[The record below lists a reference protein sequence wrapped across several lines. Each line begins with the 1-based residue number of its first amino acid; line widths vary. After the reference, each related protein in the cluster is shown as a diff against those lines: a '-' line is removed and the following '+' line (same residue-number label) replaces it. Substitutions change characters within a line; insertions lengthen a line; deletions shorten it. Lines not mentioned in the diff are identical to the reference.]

1 MATATT
7 KESRDFYANM
17 PDWQR
22 EQLMGDAAFE
32 SKFRDAMSQVANK
45 AGDSPRQIVQ
55 IDPDEI
61 AGLKAQQAASA
72 ALGKGLQGQINGL
85 NGIDVAEGLGPVAG
99 PKGMGAVTGPG
110 NWNTVAA
117 PSSQFDRVNSPQFAN
132 IDNLRSGYEN
142 DYTDS
147 VVDTTLAGMQRQA
160 QREQLARDARSSA
173 IGGVTN
179 SRSAVADAVAG
190 QLTGMNM
197 AQTEAKLRADAF
209 DTAAK
214 YGLQEGDMRNQF
226 GLDTAQFQFN
236 QNEAARKYGLD
247 LADFG
252 LSQEQARTGF
262 NLNRSELSLAEARA
276 RAENSLAMSGFNL
289 ERAIAEAQQGNTAA
303 QLALQQTGL
312 TADMLQSIY
321 GAQSTAAQA
330 QAGLGAQDRELRQQQ
345 IDSKYYSPMEAGTWL
360 SEVYAN
366 SRTRDSAPYN
376 YESEAEADDGKKEP
390 SKWQQF
396 LGGAAA
402 GLSSF
407 L

>member
-1 MATATT
+1 MATAKST
-7 KESRDFYANM
+7 ESRDFYANM

-32 SKFRDAMSQVANK
+32 SKYRDAMSNIANQ
-45 AGDSPRQIVQ
+45 AGKNPRTIAG
-55 IDPDEI
+55 ISDAER
-61 AGLKAQQAASA
+61 AGLKAQQQASA
-72 ALGKGLQGQINGL
+72 ALGKGLQGQIKGL
-85 NGIDVAEGLGPVAG
+85 NGIDVADGLGKIAG
-99 PKGMGAVTGPG
+99 PKGMGDVMNVG
-110 NWNTVAA
+110 NWNNVAGPSANFKSVAA
-117 PSSQFDRVNSPQFAN
+117 PTFAN
-132 IDNLRSGYEN
+132 IDNIRGGYEN

-147 VVDTTLAGMQRQA
+147 VVDTTMAGMQRQA
-160 QREQLARDARSSA
+160 QRDQLARDARSSA

-197 AQTEAKLRADAF
+197 ATTEAQLRSNAF

-214 YGLQEGDMRNQF
+214 YGLQETDMRNQF
-226 GLDTAQFQFN
+226 GMDRADFMFG
-236 QNEAARKYGLD
+236 QNEAERQYGLD
-247 LADFG
+247 RAGFG
-252 LSQEQARTGF
+252 LAQEQARTGF
-262 NLNRSELSLAEARA
+262 NLDRSAQSLNEQRA

-289 ERAIAEAQQGNTAA
+289 ERAMAEAAQGNKAA
-303 QLALQQTGL
+303 ELALQQTGL

-321 GAQSTAAQA
+321 GASSTSAQA
-330 QAGLGAQDRELRQQQ
+330 QAGLGAEGRELRQKS
-345 IDSKYYSPMEAGTWL
+345 IDSKYYSPMEAGSWL
-360 SEVYAN
+360 SEVYGA

-376 YESEAEADDGKKEP
+376 YEGTAEADDGKKEP